1 MVTTEPAVARA
12 RLLNPNY
19 ILAMQHAAH
28 THERSYLI
36 HAESFSSIFFF
47 FHPASR
53 AFFVFLTGEEKRRL
67 CLNHVKPLKS
77 PQLKH
82 MDLSISLSLVKPFFF
97 FFFECVHPFI
107 DKPMVVTDPTVASTR
122 LLLKPG
128 LETISSQHAAHAPQN
143 LNRFMQSLSR
153 AVHQNRASERTSAGT
168 KAVSDRASAHTSER

>member
-28 THERSYLI
+28 AHERSYLI

-47 FHPASR
+47 SPREQSLFCLLDWGGEKEALPESR
-53 AFFVFLTGEEKRRL
+53 QTFEVTAAQTYGLVNL
-67 CLNHVKPLKS
+67 V
-77 PQLKH
+77 
-82 MDLSISLSLVKPFFF
+82 ISRQTVF
-97 FFFECVHPFI
+97 FFFECMHPFI
-107 DKPMVVTDPTVASTR
+107 DKPMVITDPTVASTR

-128 LETISSQHAAHAPQN
+128 LESISSQHAAHAPQN

-168 KAVSDRASAHTSER
+168 KAASDRASAHT